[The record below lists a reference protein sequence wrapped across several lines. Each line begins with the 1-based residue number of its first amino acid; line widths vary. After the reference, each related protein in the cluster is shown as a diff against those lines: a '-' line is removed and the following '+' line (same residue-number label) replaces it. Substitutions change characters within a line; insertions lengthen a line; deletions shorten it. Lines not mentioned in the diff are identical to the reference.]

1 MRKKS
6 ALFMMIMMVV
16 LLTFITSASAVG
28 YEPVQ
33 KKQDT
38 VTAYISQLEH
48 REGHLIIQVDDIQ
61 WYEGE
66 EASKVFLE
74 REQDTGNLD
83 GPPDGYYIINDNE
96 ELTTYKISDNVEVLM
111 QMYDRDGTYEGMD
124 IIWNE
129 PISLDKFESE
139 FANNDMIDLKQFPYH
154 LTIQDGV
161 VVRIV
166 QQYVP

>member
-6 ALFMMIMMVV
+6 ALFMMIMMFV
-16 LLTFITSASAVG
+16 LLTFVTTASAVG

-33 KKQDT
+33 VKQDT
-38 VTAYISQLEH
+38 VTAYISKLEH
-48 REGHLIIQVDDIQ
+48 IEGHLSIQADPIQ

-66 EASKVFLE
+66 AASKVFLE
-74 REQDTGNLD
+74 REQDTDGLD
-83 GPPDGYYIINDNE
+83 GPPDDYYIINDSE
-96 ELTTYKISDNVEVLM
+96 ELTTYKVSDNVEVLM
-111 QMYDRDGTYEGMD
+111 QIYDRDGTYEGMD

-129 PISLDKFESE
+129 PISLDKFQSVFENTE
-139 FANNDMIDLKQFPYH
+139 MMDLHQFPYH

-166 QQYVP
+166 QQFVP

>member
-6 ALFMMIMMVV
+6 VLIMTIMMVV

-33 KKQDT
+33 VNKET
-38 VTAYISQLEH
+38 VTAYISKLEH
-48 REGHLIIQVDDIQ
+48 TEGQLFIQADDIQ

-66 EASKVFLE
+66 AANKIFLE
-74 REQDTGNLD
+74 REQDIGDLE
-83 GPPDGYYIINDNE
+83 GPPDGYYIVNDNE
-96 ELTTYKISDNVEVLM
+96 DLTTYKVSDNVEVLM
-111 QMYDRDGTYEGMD
+111 QIYDRDGTYEGMD
-124 IIWNE
+124 VNWNE
-129 PISLDKFESE
+129 PISLDKFQQV
-139 FANNDMIDLKQFPYH
+139 FANTEMMDLSQFPYH

-166 QQYVP
+166 QQFIP